1 MALPVRR
8 SAASP
13 LAVDQRDP
21 FRDLMEGL
29 LSTRLGD
36 GQIHVPQ
43 FDIEETEDA
52 WIVEA
57 DLPGVRRK
65 DMNVEVRDGELL
77 VSGEIKERERT
88 GILRHR
94 TRRTGEFEIRV
105 ALPGDVDTESVDASV
120 DHGVLKVTI
129 PKPER
134 AKPRRIDVASTEEGA
149 AEGAGGAAEGTGEAA

>member
-8 SAASP
+8 SAAAP
-13 LAVDQRDP
+13 LAVNQRDP
-21 FRDLMEGL
+21 FRELMEGI

-36 GQIHVPQ
+36 GQINVPK

-77 VSGEIKERERT
+77 ISGEIKERERT
-88 GILRHR
+88 GVLRHR
-94 TRRTGEFEIRV
+94 TRQTGEFEIRV
-105 ALPGDVDTESVDASV
+105 ALPGDVDPEAVDATV
-120 DHGVLKVTI
+120 DHGVLTVRI

-134 AKPRRIDVASTEEGA
+134 AKPRRIEVGGEADTEEAGA
-149 AEGAGGAAEGTGEAA
+149 EETG